1 MNMQSSGKKMN
12 LFDSLN
18 SARRLTELAGAV
30 LERSKRYPQRYAL
43 KITPP
48 VSELVESEEE
58 TVITIHTNGLRR
70 RVKAA
75 RISGCTVYWEV

>member
-1 MNMQSSGKKMN
+1 MNMQSCGNKMN
-12 LFDSLN
+12 LFDALN

-48 VSELVESEEE
+48 VSEIEGTNKDE
-58 TVITIHTNGLRR
+58 ITIYTNGLRR
-70 RVKAA
+70 RVKFA

>member
-1 MNMQSSGKKMN
+1 MNMQSCGNKMN

-43 KITPP
+43 KTTPP
-48 VSELVESEEE
+48 VSEV
-58 TVITIHTNGLRR
+58 
-70 RVKAA
+70 
-75 RISGCTVYWEV
+75 

>member
-1 MNMQSSGKKMN
+1 MNMQSCGNKMN

-30 LERSKRYPQRYAL
+30 LERSKRYPQRFAL
-43 KITPP
+43 KTTPP
-48 VSELVESEEE
+48 VSEVQGTGEEIE
-58 TVITIHTNGLRR
+58 ITVKTNGLRR
-70 RVKAA
+70 CVKAT